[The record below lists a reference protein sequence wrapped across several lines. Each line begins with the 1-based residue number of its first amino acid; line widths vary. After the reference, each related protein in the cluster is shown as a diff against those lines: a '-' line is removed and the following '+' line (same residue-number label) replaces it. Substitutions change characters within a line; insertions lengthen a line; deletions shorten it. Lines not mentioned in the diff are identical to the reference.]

1 MAIMKS
7 ALPPAVDLRAARK
20 RKGLSL
26 ERVAADTKIPRSL
39 LEALERRDLSKFPPG
54 IYARAYAR
62 TYATAV
68 GLSPDDVLAALT
80 DRLSGEESLQQIAL
94 AARPITRSK
103 GVGRARLW
111 RIALLLS
118 IGAASLWAFGPRMSI
133 PNGAHAEEP
142 AQPPTHTIASPRD
155 SEQQTH
161 MAASPG
167 PASESVAEE
176 KRRPTAA
183 RRSST
188 QTTPTLPSTPVET
201 TVESQSSEAPPVTEV
216 LSARTLVTPMAT
228 DVPARTEDDLSA
240 ASAEQSP
247 GTVGRAVRTFGRG
260 LRKTVLRR

>member
-1 MAIMKS
+1 MKS
-7 ALPPAVDLRAARK
+7 ALPRAVDLRAARK

-68 GLSPDDVLAALT
+68 GLSPDDVLAALA
-80 DRLSGEESLQQIAL
+80 DRLTEESLQQIAL

-111 RIALLLS
+111 RIALLLP

-155 SEQQTH
+155 SEPQTH

-167 PASESVAEE
+167 PVSEFVAED

-188 QTTPTLPSTPVET
+188 QTTPTRPSTPVET
-201 TVESQSSEAPPVTEV
+201 TVESQSSEAPPVTDV

-228 DVPARTEDDLSA
+228 DVPARTEDDLST